1 MSAAISNSA
10 HCLAT
15 PQTSPAFQGTL
26 ALNLATSTI
35 QLYFLIVFVAG
46 GRKLNRCIWQ
56 SRPCRRT
63 SSSSDWTGRPA
74 LVSLA
79 RVIPPRWRS
88 PRPTGS
94 SPTTGSSSSAS
105 SPPTSPP
112 TGSWTRTSRRRTRGR
127 WSTRGCTGEQNAR
140 LGGRG
145 TASSSTLR
153 PTSFDTLQ
161 DSCPPLLMRRDSRR
175 RMIILAQFFL
185 NLLAKSWHRSTST
198 IQTELPDQHLT
209 NKYITYKT
217 FLSLQ
222 YCAVKALNIDEV
234 SIHLELCYV

>member
-1 MSAAISNSA
+1 MPTSAAIFNSA
-10 HCLAT
+10 HYLAT
-15 PQTSPAFQGTL
+15 PQTSPAFQGSL
-26 ALNLATSTI
+26 ALNLATSTV

-79 RVIPPRWRS
+79 RGIPPRWHS
-88 PRPTGS
+88 PPPTGS
-94 SPTTGSSSSAS
+94 WPTTGSSSSAS

-112 TGSWTRTSRRRTRGR
+112 TASWTRTSRRRTRGR

-161 DSCPPLLMRRDSRR
+161 DSCPPLRRRDSSR
-175 RMIILAQFFL
+175 RMIILAQFLL
-185 NLLAKSWHRSTST
+185 NLSAESWYRSTST

-209 NKYITYKT
+209 NKYISCKNVP
-217 FLSLQ
+217 SSQ
-222 YCAVKALNIDEV
+222 
-234 SIHLELCYV
+234 